1 MKSTTCITTDATP
14 LKSDDGDWK
23 TLFGVPNST
32 HTDFRRFLLSR
43 GWQEVHNVA
52 IITKD

>member
-1 MKSTTCITTDATP
+1 MKSTTSINTDAIP

-32 HTDFRRFLLSR
+32 HIDFRSFLLSR
-43 GWQEVHNVA
+43 GWQEVQDIA
-52 IITKD
+52 ILTKD